1 MNSLVADKIENVK
14 KIEDIFTGTKG
25 TIKKGD
31 KVYIL
36 PACKIPG
43 YKLKEYAKTV
53 GATITSNY
61 EKATVIV
68 GTSGYRGRSEFRDTP
83 IKSMVTNFGYYI
95 KEFKTENL
103 RTYIENNKVLKEL
116 SIIGHNLDEYES
128 FVTNMRFQDS
138 LMGDHAFAI
147 TPLGADILYNI
158 FANKVTVISEDELV
172 KDIAPTG
179 ILTDEMVASLKEMFK
194 SYDESNHKIAQEILY
209 NCDVENSIYNIYKL
223 VRDVGVWKLMD
234 NRNKNAKLFAERC
247 SIYKLQDA
255 DAYKIIKLLNENYPE
270 QLTTEVFNELLA
282 GAAKRYM
289 RHITDSEIFTV
300 EVKLSDK
307 FNKFNPEFTFKIP

>member
-1 MNSLVADKIENVK
+1 
-14 KIEDIFTGTKG
+14 
-25 TIKKGD
+25 
-31 KVYIL
+31 
-36 PACKIPG
+36 
-43 YKLKEYAKTV
+43 
-53 GATITSNY
+53 
-61 EKATVIV
+61 
-68 GTSGYRGRSEFRDTP
+68 
-83 IKSMVTNFGYYI
+83 MVTNFGYYI